1 MVGLA
6 YGEPTLVYSPSLSN
20 CSKQKALNAA
30 GVGLLDVAM
39 NGSFGWQLIQKLLGG
54 AV

>member
-1 MVGLA
+1 L
-6 YGEPTLVYSPSLSN
+6 YTLPRYQIVQN
-20 CSKQKALNAA
+20 KKALNAA
-30 GVGLLDVAM
+30 GVGLLGVAM